1 MVRQEEE
8 EEKGVRKVSEKVTV
22 LEMAS
27 GFGYR
32 QLEIMDD
39 EKLVIVKNDEIGV
52 LDIKNDS
59 FKMIYQHSNPI
70 E

>member
-1 MVRQEEE
+1 M
-8 EEKGVRKVSEKVTV
+8 SEKVTV
-22 LEMAS
+22 LEMAG

-39 EKLVIVKNDEIGV
+39 EKLVIVKNEEIGV
-52 LDIKNDS
+52 LDIKNDT

>member
-1 MVRQEEE
+1 M
-8 EEKGVRKVSEKVTV
+8 RKLSEKVTV
-22 LEMAS
+22 LEMAG

-39 EKLVIVKNDEIGV
+39 EKLFIVKNEEIGV
-52 LDIKNDS
+52 LDINNDT

>member
-1 MVRQEEE
+1 M
-8 EEKGVRKVSEKVTV
+8 SEKVTV
-22 LEMAS
+22 LEMAG

-32 QLEIMDD
+32 QIEIMDD
-39 EKLVIVKNDEIGV
+39 EKYVIVKNEEIGA
-52 LDIKNDS
+52 LDINNDT

>member
-39 EKLVIVKNDEIGV
+39 EKLVIVKYDEIGV

>member
-22 LEMAS
+22 LEMGS

-39 EKLVIVKNDEIGV
+39 EKLVIVKYDEIGV

>member
-1 MVRQEEE
+1 MVMQEEE
-8 EEKGVRKVSEKVTV
+8 EKRVRKVSEKVTV
-22 LEMAS
+22 LEMAG

-32 QLEIMDD
+32 QLEKMDD
-39 EKLVIVKNDEIGV
+39 EKLVIVKIEEIGV
-52 LDIKNDS
+52 LDIKNDT